1 MEPQCFPGFALVVSG
16 KSTGPVK
23 FRRHFTIAS
32 SVAGN
37 LFGIAVRFW
46 AIYSFMKTPAE
57 LFSLKGK
64 VAVVIG
70 GTGTLC
76 GEMAEGMAAAGA
88 TVALVGRDAAKAQAR
103 LDKISKG
110 SGKAEFFSCDTTSKA
125 GLQQLLADVL
135 KKHGRVDILV
145 NGAGV
150 NSPTPFFDIPEDE
163 FDKIITVNLKGL
175 LLACQIFG
183 KHMVEK
189 GGGSIIN
196 LGSASGLTPLSRV
209 FTYSASK
216 AAVHNLSKNLAREWA
231 TAGVRVNILVPGFFP
246 AEQNRKVLNPGREA
260 QIMGKTPMKRFG
272 EAHELVGATLL
283 LASDAGSFITGA
295 ELVVDGGFAAMSI

>member
-1 MEPQCFPGFALVVSG
+1 
-16 KSTGPVK
+16 
-23 FRRHFTIAS
+23 
-32 SVAGN
+32 
-37 LFGIAVRFW
+37 
-46 AIYSFMKTPAE
+46 MKTPAE

-70 GTGTLC
+70 GTGVLC

-88 TVALVGRDAAKAQAR
+88 TIALVGRDVAKAQKR
-103 LDKISKG
+103 LESIAKSG
-110 SGKAEFFSCDTTSKA
+110 SKAEFFPCDTTSKA
-125 GLQQLLADVL
+125 GLQKLLADVL
-135 KKHGRVDILV
+135 AKFGRVDILV

-150 NSPTPFFDIPEDE
+150 NSPTPFFDIAEEE

-175 LLACQIFG
+175 VLACQIFG
-183 KHMVEK
+183 RHMVGQK
-189 GGGSIIN
+189 SGSIIN
-196 LGSASGLTPLSRV
+196 VGSASGLTPLSRV

-216 AAVHNLSKNLAREWA
+216 AAIHNLSKNLAREWA
-231 TAGVRVNILVPGFFP
+231 TAGVRVNIIVPGFFP
-246 AEQNRKVLNPGREA
+246 AEQNRKVLNPERVA

-295 ELVVDGGFAAMSI
+295 EIVVDGGFDAMSI